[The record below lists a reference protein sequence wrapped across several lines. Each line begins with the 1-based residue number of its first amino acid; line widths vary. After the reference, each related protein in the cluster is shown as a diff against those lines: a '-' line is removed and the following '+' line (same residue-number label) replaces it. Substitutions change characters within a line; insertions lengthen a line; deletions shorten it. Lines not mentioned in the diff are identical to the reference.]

1 MSFHDRRKPY
11 LTSTVDTFA
20 QYREKPL
27 VSFHESQKHYSTT
40 SVIAPKHINGVNG
53 NLLYSEGPKADL
65 TTPVKDT
72 AIFRENSPMSFHERQ
87 KYYSTTSVKTLAY
100 YREKLSFIKR
110 RKYYSTTPVHAP
122 KLGNLSFSERSK
134 AGLTALVKSER
145 SHENFSY
152 SEEPKAALTTL
163 VKAEQFHEN
172 LSYLER
178 PRTDLTT
185 LVKGANIMAPMKKSL
200 KVEVKTEL

>member
-1 MSFHDRRKPY
+1 MTKRLSSQIEPPNKRFKIVDETVIEDPIEKLLESKYPDE
-11 LTSTVDTFA
+11 LTS
-20 QYREKPL
+20 QL
-27 VSFHESQKHYSTT
+27 VP
-40 SVIAPKHINGVNG
+40 AL
-53 NLLYSEGPKADL
+53 NLDIGSKIHFTLG
-65 TTPVKDT
+65 
-72 AIFRENSPMSFHERQ
+72 SFHERQ

-100 YREKLSFIKR
+100 YREKLSFLKR
-110 RKYYSTTPVHAP
+110 RKYYSSTPVHAP

-145 SHENFSY
+145 SRENFSY
-152 SEEPKAALTTL
+152 QEEPKAELTTL

-172 LSYLER
+172 LRYSER